1 MKNVNDKIKVYL
13 ITGVAGFIGA
23 NLAKRILNLQNEKI
37 HIIGIDNLNDYYDV
51 KLKEYRLSELQK
63 FDEFEFIKCD
73 ISNKEKIGQIFEKY
87 KPDIVVNLAAQA
99 GVRYKYL
106 PESRNYCRFRNR
118 RNGEQ
123 QHPRFSRGNAFCRI
137 AR

>member
-23 NLAKRILNLQNEKI
+23 NLAKRILNLKNEKI

-63 FDEFEFIKCD
+63 FDKLYHIITFFASKNYKNILFLQKRPD
-73 ISNKEKIGQIFEKY
+73 YTYYVSRRSNVKGKQKMS
-87 KPDIVVNLAAQA
+87 L
-99 GVRYKYL
+99 
-106 PESRNYCRFRNR
+106 
-118 RNGEQ
+118 
-123 QHPRFSRGNAFCRI
+123 
-137 AR
+137 

>member
-1 MKNVNDKIKVYL
+1 MNDKIKVYL

-87 KPDIVVNLAAQA
+87 KPDIVVI
-99 GVRYKYL
+99 GST
-106 PESRNYCRFRNR
+106 SR
-118 RNGEQ
+118 
-123 QHPRFSRGNAFCRI
+123 S
-137 AR
+137 